1 MILAYATISKTL
13 RISQCYYKY
22 TKVFPKNKKITQE
35 LYIKVINAL
44 G

>member
-13 RISQCYYKY
+13 RISQWYYKY
-22 TKVFPKNKKITQE
+22 TKVFPKNKIKKQK
-35 LYIKVINAL
+35 LYIKVILSL